1 MKAENRR
8 IGMKKRNA
16 VITAT
21 GSYFPEKVIPNSHFE
36 SYLDTSDEW
45 ITTRTGI
52 KERRKA
58 EKGIGNSELAVKA
71 CKQALERRG
80 MDASELD
87 AIIVATVTPDMMF
100 PATACL
106 VQDKLGAKNAFGF
119 DLLGACSGFVYAY
132 STASM
137 MIESGRFE
145 KIMVVGSEI
154 CSTFLDYN
162 DRNTCVLFGDGAGA
176 VIIEA
181 TDEDLGL
188 IDVELQVDGSGG
200 KYLYMPGGNSLNPA
214 THETIDKNMHVV
226 HQEGREVYKRAVV
239 KMYRVTESILKRNN
253 FSGKDL
259 KLFVPHQANLR
270 IIESVGSKLK
280 LKDEQIMVN
289 IHKYGNTTAATIPTC
304 LDEAS
309 QNGTLKKGDLVCI
322 TAFGAGFTWGSALMR
337 WGF

>member
-1 MKAENRR
+1 
-8 IGMKKRNA
+8 MKKRSA

-21 GSYFPEKVIPNSHFE
+21 GSYFPEKVVPNSHFE

-45 ITTRTGI
+45 IISRTGI
-52 KERRKA
+52 KERRQA
-58 EKGIGNSELAVKA
+58 EKGIGNSTLAVKA
-71 CKQALERRG
+71 CEQVLERRG
-80 MDASELD
+80 IGAEELD

-132 STASM
+132 STAAM
-137 MIESGRFE
+137 MIESGRCN
-145 KIMVVGSEI
+145 KVMVVGSEI

-162 DRNTCVLFGDGAGA
+162 DRNTCLLFGDGAGA
-176 VIIEA
+176 VLIEA
-181 TDEDLGL
+181 TEEDFGL
-188 IDVELQVDGSGG
+188 IDIDLQVDGSGG
-200 KYLYMPGGNSLNPA
+200 KYLYMPGGNSLNPT
-214 THETIDKNMHVV
+214 THETVDKNMHVV

-239 KMYRVTESILKRNN
+239 KMYRTTKGILEKNG
-253 FSGKDL
+253 FTGEDL

-280 LKDEQIMVN
+280 LRDEQIMVN
-289 IHKYGNTTAATIPTC
+289 IDKYGNTTAATIPTC

-309 QNGTLKKGDLVCI
+309 QDGTLQKGDLVCI
-322 TAFGAGFTWGSALMR
+322 TSFGAGFTWGSALIR